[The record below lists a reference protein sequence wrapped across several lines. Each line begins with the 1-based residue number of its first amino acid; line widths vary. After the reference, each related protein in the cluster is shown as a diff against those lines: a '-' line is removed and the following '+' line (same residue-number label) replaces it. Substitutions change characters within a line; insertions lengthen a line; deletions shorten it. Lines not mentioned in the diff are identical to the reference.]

1 MHTRSTG
8 SDLTTVCIA
17 LAELIERGI
26 RMVLHECVDDLP
38 PLGINARGIA
48 TSMGL
53 RGITTRTAKTH
64 DQLSNN
70 TRADGQTLG
79 QLTD

>member
-1 MHTRSTG
+1 MQTRSTW
-8 SDLTTVCIA
+8 SHRTTVCIA
-17 LAELIERGI
+17 LAELSKRGL
-26 RMVLHECVDDLP
+26 RMVLHEFVDDLP
-38 PLGINARGIA
+38 PLGITARGIA

-64 DQLSNN
+64 EQLSHK
-70 TRADGQTLG
+70 TRADGKTLD